1 LEERRLLTL
10 GIDVGHHQ
18 LLADTP
24 GQRINIFVSAGQG
37 DMEVTDFLL
46 RAQIGNGVED
56 RPTPVFQCSDPGC
69 VVPPQPTTAVPWFVG
84 NGQIWDNVSTTIVGG
99 PLFANPPA
107 VPANYQNV
115 AQATVTIDTAGMTTR
130 ASGLLVR
137 LEIDTTGI
145 EAGNEF
151 ELRLSNTII
160 GVNSHFLTT
169 GPVRIDPVITNGMI
183 EIVDHSTLRVQSLQL
198 NQVEV
203 DPADLPSGPQ
213 HTSWQEQRS
222 DLHSFSVTFN
232 QPVEVEPADL
242 RLTNLGVDAPATPD
256 TVVPL
261 SASQLTVTGNQLV
274 INFPPDTPQDLSDG
288 VYRLEILPTISSPSG
303 LQLDGN
309 RDGTTGD
316 AYLIQG
322 NAANG
327 LFQLSGDLNGDRGVT
342 IFDFPTF
349 AYWFGIRTP
358 RAPQYVDLNLDDI
371 VSIFD
376 FPIFVGNF
384 QRSVVLPTALG
395 IVPWSG
401 PADDVLPWDQ
411 AEPLELHQQQQR
423 AHAVDFIWQ
432 QPWRLDDAEGWES
445 ILDNRAADRIAD
457 NADLLLE
464 ALLNQI

>member
-1 LEERRLLTL
+1 
-10 GIDVGHHQ
+10 
-18 LLADTP
+18 
-24 GQRINIFVSAGQG
+24 
-37 DMEVTDFLL
+37 
-46 RAQIGNGVED
+46 
-56 RPTPVFQCSDPGC
+56 
-69 VVPPQPTTAVPWFVG
+69 
-84 NGQIWDNVSTTIVGG
+84 
-99 PLFANPPA
+99 
-107 VPANYQNV
+107 
-115 AQATVTIDTAGMTTR
+115 
-130 ASGLLVR
+130 
-137 LEIDTTGI
+137 
-145 EAGNEF
+145 
-151 ELRLSNTII
+151 
-160 GVNSHFLTT
+160 
-169 GPVRIDPVITNGMI
+169 
-183 EIVDHSTLRVQSLQL
+183 L

-384 QRSVVLPTALG
+384 QRSVVLPTVLG
-395 IVPWSG
+395 MVPWSG